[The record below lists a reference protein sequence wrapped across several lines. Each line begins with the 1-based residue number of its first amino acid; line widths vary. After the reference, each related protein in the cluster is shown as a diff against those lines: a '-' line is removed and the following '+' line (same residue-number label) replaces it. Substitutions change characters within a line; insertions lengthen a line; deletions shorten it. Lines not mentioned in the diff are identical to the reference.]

1 MCKGKCK
8 VERSINV
15 KNEFPTVEE
24 LSNGFSEFKL
34 EEAVELSNKEI
45 ELFYEDG
52 QKVVYQF
59 LVKNCLRVTCEGE
72 HVTSFACIYSAV
84 SPRNNL
90 YFVDFI
96 QANGMSQSVTT
107 VLDFNKMIAT
117 TLTATLPSREQADIS
132 QLVRAEMKLPMTS
145 VSAQF
150 THASIGSE
158 FTTKTEQHSF
168 TAELIGK
175 TISFRY
181 SSNDIYEHIYLN
193 EDFYS
198 WHCVSGLEKGLCDTD
213 RCYYLKLDENLY
225 WFTWLEKV
233 VPTIGT
239 VIEDLAEGKMRSYGK
254 ICGYENYS
262 TGAITNFQV
271 GSYATELSK

>member
-59 LVKNCLRVTCEGE
+59 LDKNCLRVTCEGE

-175 TISFRY
+175 TISF
-181 SSNDIYEHIYLN
+181 
-193 EDFYS
+193 
-198 WHCVSGLEKGLCDTD
+198 
-213 RCYYLKLDENLY
+213 LDENLY